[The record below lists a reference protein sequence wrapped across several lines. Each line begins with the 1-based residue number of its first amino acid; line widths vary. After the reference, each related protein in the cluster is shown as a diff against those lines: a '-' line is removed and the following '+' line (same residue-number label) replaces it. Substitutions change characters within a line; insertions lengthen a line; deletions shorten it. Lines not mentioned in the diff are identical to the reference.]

1 MRRLYLLLYQDSQQM
16 AARFS
21 RLTSKTEDFLIQENI
36 PIERLI
42 ACISPSCDD
51 TYKCAPLIDDQLDTD
66 RSVSDVFIILKR
78 KRLISFINYKLMVP
92 IINDLC
98 KNKELIQEL
107 TVYEAHFR
115 EYVKRRVCEVSA
127 FKSGKFQPGKMASP
141 AEGDSLLIITDHSW
155 GSERSF
161 KELLDLKLIIAK
173 IFKINDFV
181 LSLHSVEPGIPTMSR
196 EPYREDKTPHPVE
209 QKGKATSHCTLAY

>member
-1 MRRLYLLLYQDSQQM
+1 MRRLHLLLYEDSQQM
-16 AARFS
+16 AMRFS
-21 RLTSKTEDFLIQENI
+21 TLTSKTEAFLIQENI
-36 PIERLI
+36 SVISVKRLV
-42 ACISPSCDD
+42 ACISPSCV
-51 TYKCAPLIDDQLDTD
+51 PLINDQLDTA
-66 RSVSDVFIILKR
+66 RSVSDVFIILKQR
-78 KRLISFINYKLMVP
+78 RLISFINYNLMVP

-98 KNKELIQEL
+98 KNEELIQEL

-155 GSERSF
+155 GSERCL
-161 KELLDLKLIIAK
+161 EEVLDLKVIIAK
-173 IFKINDFV
+173 IFKINDFA
-181 LSLHSVEPGIPTMSR
+181 LSLHSVESGIPTMSR

>member
-1 MRRLYLLLYQDSQQM
+1 MRRLHLLLYEDSQQM

-21 RLTSKTEDFLIQENI
+21 TLTSKTEDFLIQEVI
-36 PIERLI
+36 PVERLV
-42 ACISPSCDD
+42 ACISRSFDD
-51 TYKCAPLIDDQLDTD
+51 TYKSVPLIVDQLDTA
-66 RSVSDVFIILKR
+66 RSVSHVFIILKR
-78 KRLISFINYKLMVP
+78 KRMISFINYKLMVP

-161 KELLDLKLIIAK
+161 EELLDLKLIIAK
-173 IFKINDFV
+173 IFKINDFA
-181 LSLHSVEPGIPTMSR
+181 LSLHSVASGIPTMSR